1 MPAIEVNN
9 TPIRIRETNKEN
21 SHELNRKKH
30 QELHKSNKN
39 MFQNDISN
47 HTKTALKKKNTNS
60 ASCSN
65 HPDTFANYCIK
76 IDNEYMSYCQKC
88 AAYLASNGFTV

>member
-21 SHELNRKKH
+21 SHELNSKKH

-47 HTKTALKKKNTNS
+47 HYQFHNKKNIGKN
-60 ASCSN
+60 
-65 HPDTFANYCIK
+65 K
-76 IDNEYMSYCQKC
+76 
-88 AAYLASNGFTV
+88 

>member
-21 SHELNRKKH
+21 SHELNSKKH

-39 MFQNDISN
+39 MFF
-47 HTKTALKKKNTNS
+47 TKIKASSKPRTKKY
-60 ASCSN
+60 
-65 HPDTFANYCIK
+65 DRAN
-76 IDNEYMSYCQKC
+76 
-88 AAYLASNGFTV
+88 